1 MIIAVP
7 AKGRLISADSRRQ
20 RHASSALDLACKL
33 CNAGG
38 SRRLHRIPAVVSRH
52 YLKEAVVKGYFYSDD
67 GESREYTIEHEMKTV
82 I

>member
-7 AKGRLISADSRRQ
+7 AKGRLAAAESRRQ

-38 SRRLHRIPAVVSRH
+38 SRRLHRIPTVVSRH
-52 YLKEAVVKGYFYSDD
+52 YLKEAVVEGYFYSSDR
-67 GESREYTIEHEMKTV
+67 ESREYKKEKMKTA